1 MDARVNTIILDID
14 RISGFQASSHNVIR
28 DLPVADVSDLLV
40 NGHKSVSRNDVAK
53 MRGRDGMNILI
64 DYARPMLNRVQPET
78 RRDEISIT

>member
-40 NGHKSVSRNDVAK
+40 NGHKSVSMNDVAK